1 MKPKPIHYL
10 TITSLLLVL
19 SEILTYYSGVKTG
32 LFAYITVL
40 IFLII
45 LYTLTKSLTDEYTRV
60 FQIITLIPLYRIITL
75 SIPTELITYNGYFIL
90 TTITIL
96 FASLILVYLL
106 KFPLADIGL
115 VLKDPKL
122 QILCI
127 AAGCVIGY
135 LKWRIINLQLFEPSI
150 PGVLT
155 LILCAFTEELIFRG
169 LIQQSIEKAQRNSF
183 IAILLTSILY
193 TTFFIPFLFS
203 LELLLIFLISIFY
216 GYVVSRSKSIIGVS
230 ISHALVNICCLVIIP
245 YFFNI

>member
-10 TITSLLLVL
+10 IITSLLLVL
-19 SEILTYYSGVKTG
+19 SEILIHYSGVKTG
-32 LFAYITVL
+32 IIAYITVL

-45 LYTLTKSLTDEYTRV
+45 LFTLTKTLTDEYTRV

-75 SIPTELITYNGYFIL
+75 SIPTRLITYEDYLVL
-90 TTITIL
+90 TTIAIL
-96 FASLILVYLL
+96 SGSLILVYLL
-106 KFPLADIGL
+106 KIPLADIGL

-127 AAGCVIGY
+127 AVGGVIGY
-135 LKWRIINLQLFEPSI
+135 LDWKIINLQQLESL
-150 PGVLT
+150 PGVLILT
-155 LILCAFTEELIFRG
+155 LCAFTEELIFRG

-203 LELLLIFLISIFY
+203 LELLLIFLISNF
-216 GYVVSRSKSIIGVS
+216 
-230 ISHALVNICCLVIIP
+230 
-245 YFFNI
+245 